1 MKLLII
7 SDIHGSIDKLKEL
20 SEKETE
26 ADLLLF
32 AGDLTHFGN
41 RKQALPVVEILRSFR
56 IPVLAIHG
64 NCDRAGVADMLAEE
78 GISAHGK
85 LVTMAGIPFIG
96 LGGSLPAPIPTPSTY
111 SEKEAASVLESIAD
125 DGIAGRAWILLV
137 HQPPAE
143 SEADRVAAGK
153 HVGSTSVA
161 EFIRNYRPSLVC
173 TGHIH
178 ESYSVSSFGESLLV
192 NPGSLKD
199 GRYAVAEFGD
209 GEVSAELRRL

>member
-7 SDIHGSIDKLKEL
+7 SDIHASIDKLQKL
-20 SEKETE
+20 SEKERA
-26 ADLLLF
+26 ADLLLL
-32 AGDLTHFGN
+32 AGDLTHFGG
-41 RKQALPVVEILRSFR
+41 RKDALSVVEILRSFK

-64 NCDRAGVADMLAEE
+64 NCDRPGVMDLLAEE
-78 GISAHGK
+78 GIFAHGK
-85 LVTMAGIPFIG
+85 LVTVAGVPVIG

-111 SEKEAASVLESIAD
+111 SEEEAASELEGLP
-125 DGIAGRAWILLV
+125 DGIEGREWILLV
-137 HQPPAE
+137 HQPPAD

-178 ESYSVSSFGESLLV
+178 ESCSVSSFGESLLV

-199 GRYAVAEFGD
+199 GRYAVADFGD
-209 GEVSAELRRL
+209 GKVSAELRHL

>member
-7 SDIHGSIDKLKEL
+7 SDIHASIDKLKEL
-20 SEKETE
+20 SAKEKEAE
-26 ADLLLF
+26 LLLL
-32 AGDLTHFGN
+32 AGDLTHFGG
-41 RKQALPVVEILRSFR
+41 RKQALPMVEILRSFR

-64 NCDRAGVADMLAEE
+64 NCDRSSVADLLAEE

-85 LVTMAGIPFIG
+85 LVTVAGIPLIG

-111 SEKEAASVLESIAD
+111 GEKEAASVLRGLA
-125 DGIAGRAWILLV
+125 DGIEGREWIFLV

-143 SEADRVAAGK
+143 SEADRIAAGK

-161 EFIRNYRPSLVC
+161 EFIMNYRPSLVC

-178 ESYSVSSFGESLLV
+178 ESFSVSSFGESLLV

-209 GEVSAELRRL
+209 GEVSAELRHL